1 MDIVHTGLRRIDDES
16 NCLKL
21 EYFMPKP
28 SNAKM
33 QSLQHCGHLLWEY
46 SYYVRQELRN
56 PAIYLTSAVIGL
68 PAVWMMN
75 APSMI
80 PFLVPFIVQIAANA
94 ILRFRNRDVDTLL
107 LLPGQREDPAF
118 IMDHRGNVMM
128 SAGKT
133 EQLFKKNAIT
143 KITDLIETGDFNR
156 LVNNLDYSCIDPETR
171 SIDIY
176 SGRLHNWYKIKFNP
190 IVSHCGRLPE
200 KLLVWF
206 SEMTTQREAELR
218 QRDLLH
224 YTDSLMS
231 DVKIL
236 ARKQS
241 TYDHLATFILNNY
254 EGVFIARIDPEGNLS
269 GYVFKRNGELRRS
282 EAVAIAHDS
291 YAPILLSRREATVI
305 ADDIRNYP
313 SARSFDKKYMF
324 DDRVRS
330 FLNMPIRNFINYH
343 AGDVSIIAFN
353 SVRTLTVQENI
364 FIEVLLNTTRAIV
377 SLVDLARENDEQFL
391 QKVMGLCAAAE
402 YSDEITGRH
411 ILRVNAYSRLIA
423 EELGF
428 DLDFVENIG
437 RVAALHDIGKVAIPE
452 LIKLAR
458 PFNREQRLE
467 MQMHTIYGA
476 RIIETMMAYSEKEDP
491 RMVMARNIALH
502 HHQTFNGKGYPRL
515 KLNNTIQEPVFK
527 NYVQYQNHTALSG
540 VEIPTEAL
548 IVGLADRYDALRSR
562 RPYKEAYSHE
572 KTLAVLTKDDR
583 SGINGAEWYGEEIWS
598 VFEKHH
604 LCFKEVFEGMQN

>member
-1 MDIVHTGLRRIDDES
+1 
-16 NCLKL
+16 
-21 EYFMPKP
+21 MPTP
-28 SNAKM
+28 SNAKI
-33 QSLQHCGHLLWEY
+33 QSMQHCGHLLWEY
-46 SYYVRQELRN
+46 SFYVRQELRS
-56 PAIYLTSAVIGL
+56 PVIYLTSAVIGL
-68 PAVWMMN
+68 PVIWMMN
-75 APSMI
+75 APSII
-80 PFLVPFIVQIAANA
+80 PFIVPFIVQIAANA
-94 ILRFRNRDVDTLL
+94 ILRFRNRDIDTLL

-118 IMDHRGNVMM
+118 IMDYSGNVVL

-133 EQLFKKNAIT
+133 VQLFKINAIT
-143 KITDLIETGDFNR
+143 KITDLIGTDGFDR
-156 LVNNLDYSCIDPETR
+156 LIKKLDHNCIDPETR

-176 SGRLHNWYKIKFNP
+176 SGRLQNWYEIKFKP

-206 SEMTTQREAELR
+206 SKRTTQREAELR

-231 DVKIL
+231 DVKTL

-241 TYDHLATFILNNY
+241 TYDHLAAFILKNY
-254 EGVFIARIDPEGNLS
+254 EGVFIARIDPDGNLS
-269 GYVFKRNGELRRS
+269 GYVFKRNRELRRS
-282 EAVAIAHDS
+282 EAVVIANDS
-291 YAPILLSRREATVI
+291 YAPIFLSRHGATVI
-305 ADDIRNYP
+305 SDDIRNYP
-313 SARSFDKKYMF
+313 SAGSFDKKYMF
-324 DDRVRS
+324 DERVRS

-353 SVRTLTVQENI
+353 SVRTITAQENI

-377 SLVDLARENDEQFL
+377 SLADLARENDEQFL

-423 EELGF
+423 GELGF
-428 DLDFVENIG
+428 DSDFVDNIG

-452 LIKLAR
+452 LIKLAKPYSR
-458 PFNREQRLE
+458 DQRLE

-515 KLNNTIQEPVFK
+515 KLNGTIQPPIGRD
-527 NYVQYQNHTALSG
+527 YADYQNHAPLSG
-540 VEIPTEAL
+540 AEIPTEAL

-562 RPYKEAYSHE
+562 RPYKDGYSHE
-572 KTLAVLTKDDR
+572 KTLDVLTKDDR
-583 SGINGAEWYGEEIWS
+583 SGINAGEWYGEEIWH

-604 LCFKEVFEGMQN
+604 LRFKEVFEGMQN

>member
-1 MDIVHTGLRRIDDES
+1 
-16 NCLKL
+16 
-21 EYFMPKP
+21 
-28 SNAKM
+28 
-33 QSLQHCGHLLWEY
+33 
-46 SYYVRQELRN
+46 
-56 PAIYLTSAVIGL
+56 
-68 PAVWMMN
+68 MMN

-80 PFLVPFIVQIAANA
+80 PFLVPFMVQIAAHA
-94 ILRFRNRDVDTLL
+94 MLRFRNRDVDTLL

-118 IMDHRGNVMM
+118 IMDYSGNVVL

-133 EQLFKKNAIT
+133 EQLFKINAIT
-143 KITDLIETGDFNR
+143 KITDLIGVDGFDC
-156 LVNNLDYSCIDPETR
+156 LIKKLDYSCIDPETR

-176 SGRLHNWYKIKFNP
+176 SGRLQNWYEIKFKP
-190 IVSHCGRLPE
+190 IVSRCGRLPE

-231 DVKIL
+231 DVKTL

-241 TYDHLATFILNNY
+241 TYDHLAAFILKNY
-254 EGVFIARIDPEGNLS
+254 EGVLIARIDPDGNLS

-282 EAVAIAHDS
+282 EAVVIATDS
-291 YAPILLSRREATVI
+291 YAPILLSRYGATVI
-305 ADDIRNYP
+305 SDDIRNYP
-313 SARSFDKKYMF
+313 SAGSFDKKYRF
-324 DDRVRS
+324 DERVRS
-330 FLNMPIRNFINYH
+330 FLDMPIRNFINYH

-353 SVRTLTVQENI
+353 SVRTITVQENI

-377 SLVDLARENDEQFL
+377 SLADLARENDEQFL

-411 ILRVNAYSRLIA
+411 ILRVNAYSCLIA

-428 DLDFVENIG
+428 NSGFVENIG

-452 LIKLAR
+452 LIKLAKPYSR
-458 PFNREQRLE
+458 DQRLE

-515 KLNNTIQEPVFK
+515 KLNNIIEAPVFK
-527 NYVQYQNHTALSG
+527 DYAGYQNYAPLSG
-540 VEIPTEAL
+540 AEIPTEAL

-562 RPYKEAYSHE
+562 RPYKDAYSHE

-583 SGINGAEWYGEEIWS
+583 SGINGEEWYGEEIWH
-598 VFEKHH
+598 VFKKHH
-604 LCFKEVFEGMQN
+604 LRFKEVFEGMQN

>member
-1 MDIVHTGLRRIDDES
+1 M
-16 NCLKL
+16 N
-21 EYFMPKP
+21 
-28 SNAKM
+28 
-33 QSLQHCGHLLWEY
+33 
-46 SYYVRQELRN
+46 
-56 PAIYLTSAVIGL
+56 TS
-68 PAVWMMN
+68 
-75 APSMI
+75 SMI

-107 LLPGQREDPAF
+107 QLPGQREDPAF
-118 IMDHRGNVMM
+118 IMNHSGNVMI

-133 EQLFKKNAIT
+133 EQLFKINAIT
-143 KITDLIETGDFNR
+143 KITDLIEAGDFHR
-156 LVNNLDYSCIDPETR
+156 LIEKIDYSCIDPETR

-176 SGRLHNWYKIKFNP
+176 SERLHNWYKIKFKP

-231 DVKIL
+231 DVKTL

-241 TYDHLATFILNNY
+241 TYDHLAVFILKNY
-254 EGVFIARIDPEGNLS
+254 AGVFIARIDPDGNLN

-282 EAVAIAHDS
+282 KAVVITNDS

-305 ADDIRNYP
+305 SDDVRNYP
-313 SARSFDKKYMF
+313 AASSFDKKYMF
-324 DDRVRS
+324 DERVRS

-353 SVRTLTVQENI
+353 SVRTLTAQENI

-377 SLVDLARENDEQFL
+377 SLADLARENEEQFL

-458 PFNREQRLE
+458 PFNRDQRLE

-515 KLNNTIQEPVFK
+515 KLNDTIQEPVFK
-527 NYVQYQNHTALSG
+527 DYEEYQNHAPLSG

-572 KTLAVLTKDDR
+572 KTLAFLEEDDR
-583 SGINGAEWYGEEIWS
+583 TGINGCDWYGFEIWG

-604 LCFKEVFEGMQN
+604 PRFKDVFEGMQN

>member
-1 MDIVHTGLRRIDDES
+1 
-16 NCLKL
+16 
-21 EYFMPKP
+21 
-28 SNAKM
+28 
-33 QSLQHCGHLLWEY
+33 
-46 SYYVRQELRN
+46 LRN
-56 PAIYLTSAVIGL
+56 PVNYLTSAVIGL
-68 PAVWMMN
+68 LAVWMMN
-75 APSMI
+75 VPSII
-80 PFLVPFIVQIAANA
+80 PFLVACIVQIVANA

-133 EQLFKKNAIT
+133 EQLFKTNAIT
-143 KITDLIETGDFNR
+143 KITDLIEAGDFKR
-156 LVNNLDYSCIDPETR
+156 LIEKMDYSCIDPETR

-176 SGRLHNWYKIKFNP
+176 SERLHNWYKIKFKP

-231 DVKIL
+231 DVKTL

-241 TYDHLATFILNNY
+241 TYDHLAVFILKNY
-254 EGVFIARIDPEGNLS
+254 AGVFIARIDPDGNLS
-269 GYVFKRNGELRRS
+269 GYVFKLNGELRRS
-282 EAVAIAHDS
+282 EAVVITKDS

-305 ADDIRNYP
+305 SDDVRNYP
-313 SARSFDKKYMF
+313 AASSFDKKYMF

-377 SLVDLARENDEQFL
+377 SLADLARENDEQFF

-428 DLDFVENIG
+428 NLDFVENIG

-458 PFNREQRLE
+458 PFNRDQRLE

-515 KLNNTIQEPVFK
+515 KFNNTIQEPVFK
-527 NYVQYQNHTALSG
+527 DYMEYQNHAPLSG

-572 KTLAVLTKDDR
+572 KTLAVLTKDDL
-583 SGINGAEWYGEEIWS
+583 SGINGAEWYGEEIWGL
-598 VFEKHH
+598 FEKQH
-604 LCFKEVFEGMQN
+604 LRFKEVFEGMQN